1 MKRIFAILL
10 LATLLFSLA
19 ACKSE
24 KASDGSA
31 DTQST
36 GNGHHHIYSPATC
49 DSPMTCECGE
59 TLGNRLGHMYVDGF
73 CTECS
78 AILKD
83 KPQIGNLMV
92 LGDSISTFEGYT
104 YYPNHHWYMD
114 GGRDDGMTDVK
125 NVRQTYWS
133 ILLSNTKGKLV
144 ALQASSGATICHSVA
159 NGDYVIP
166 TSFITRFQNMI
177 DDGFFEKTKVDTLII
192 HGGTND
198 SNRGSPIG
206 LAKYSD
212 WTEEDLKSFAP
223 AVAYLFSKVK
233 TTLPDTRVVVI
244 IDDTLRSEIA
254 STLSAA
260 AEYYDFEAVHLGNEV
275 EMIEPHPTVLG
286 MKQIEREIRKV
297 IFPEAY

>member
-10 LATLLFSLA
+10 SAVLLFSLA

-24 KASDGSA
+24 GISDGAGAENTSSIHTHSFA
-31 DTQST
+31 A
-36 GNGHHHIYSPATC
+36 ATC
-49 DSPMTCECGE
+49 NAPETCECGE
-59 TLGNRLGHMYVDGF
+59 TRSERLGHMYIDGF

-78 AILKD
+78 AVLED

-114 GGRDDGMTDVK
+114 GGRDDGTTDVK

-133 ILLSNTKGKLV
+133 ILLSNAKGKLV

-198 SNRGSPIG
+198 SNRGSSIG